1 MIMTREAEMFG
12 SRWAEGR
19 NLDAENPD
27 RQGSG
32 EQTVEEALYVIGE
45 QDLGNVGDFS
55 LSRQEHL
62 GEKCDK
68 QTSTCG
74 SPANQRAW
82 SSWTCKTP
90 PSSCKSPYIQKFEYS
105 KLQF

>member
-1 MIMTREAEMFG
+1 MTRGTEMFG

-45 QDLGNVGDFS
+45 QDLGNVGEFS
-55 LSRQEHL
+55 LQARTSW
-62 GEKCDK
+62 GEM
-68 QTSTCG
+68 
-74 SPANQRAW
+74 
-82 SSWTCKTP
+82 
-90 PSSCKSPYIQKFEYS
+90 
-105 KLQF
+105 

>member
-1 MIMTREAEMFG
+1 MFG

-19 NLDAENPD
+19 NLDSENPD
-27 RQGSG
+27 RQGNG

-45 QDLGNVGDFS
+45 HDLGNRTKYFCC
-55 LSRQEHL
+55 RQEYL

-68 QTSTCG
+68 QTATCG
-74 SPANQRAW
+74 SPAYQRAW

-90 PSSCKSPYIQKFEYS
+90 PSS
-105 KLQF
+105 LTHRH